1 MRAVVDASAAVTLM
15 LDPGRR
21 GFASQLTGYDSLH
34 APSHFDVECSSA
46 FRKAMLRG
54 ILTDEQFT
62 RLVLALPP
70 LPIRRHSTSALLP
83 RMIDL
88 SRNASMYDA
97 AYIALAEGLS
107 ADLITSDARLQTV
120 PGVQCRVLH
129 AGSPAT

>member
-21 GFASQLTGYDSLH
+21 SFASQLTAYDSLH

-54 ILTDEQFT
+54 LLNDAQFKT
-62 RLVLALPP
+62 LALALPQ
-70 LPIRRHSTSALLP
+70 LPIQRHAIAALLP
-83 RMIDL
+83 RMVEMC
-88 SRNASMYDA
+88 RNASMYDA

-107 ADLITSDARLQTV
+107 ADLITSDTRLQTV
-120 PGVQCRVLH
+120 PGVKCRVIH
-129 AGSPAT
+129 AGSSTP